1 MQDQEKFEVS
11 NGYRNYVLFI
21 LMVVY
26 AFNFIDRQILVILQ
40 EPIKAEL
47 GLSDTQLGL
56 MTGLTFALFYVVVGL
71 PIARWADQG
80 NRRNI
85 VAISLTI
92 WSAMTAISGFA
103 QNYWQLLL
111 ARIGVGIGE
120 AGGSPPSHAMISDY
134 FPPEKRATALS
145 IYSTGIYIGIMI
157 GFLAGG
163 YIAETFGWRYAFF
176 IVGLPGILLALIVR
190 FTVKEP
196 PRGLND
202 KEKSETVPIKIV
214 ITHFISR
221 KSMVL
226 VALGSASASF
236 VGYGNGNFM
245 PAFLSRVH
253 GMSIT
258 EIGITLSMG
267 IGLGG
272 AIGTFSSGFLA
283 DWLGKN
289 DARWYAWL
297 PALSGA
303 IALPLGIYVLVTD
316 NLEILPYVYFISVIF
331 HAMYLGPTI
340 AICHSLS
347 KPAMRAL
354 VSAILFFILNLIGLG
369 LGPLFVGVL
378 SDYFATQYASESVRY
393 ALLTNLAIM
402 PVVTIALYYFAG
414 KQLVIDMKK

>member
-1 MQDQEKFEVS
+1 MQDKQTFEIS
-11 NGYRNYVLFI
+11 KGKRNYVLFM

-85 VAISLTI
+85 ITLSLTI
-92 WSAMTAISGFA
+92 WSLMTAISGFA

-145 IYSTGIYIGIMI
+145 IYSTGVYIGIMI
-157 GFLAGG
+157 GFLSGG
-163 YIAETFGWRYAFF
+163 YIADTFGWRYAFF

-190 FTVKEP
+190 FTVAEP

-202 KEKSETVPIKIV
+202 KEKSNLESVPLKTVV
-214 ITHFISR
+214 THFISR

-226 VALGSASASF
+226 VTLGSASASF
-236 VGYGNGNFM
+236 IGYGNGNFM

-253 GMSIT
+253 GMSNT
-258 EIGITLSMG
+258 DIGITLSVA

-272 AIGTFSSGFLA
+272 AIGTFSSGFIA
-283 DWLGKN
+283 DWLGKK
-289 DARWYAWL
+289 DVRWYAWL
-297 PALSGA
+297 PAISACIG
-303 IALPLGIYVLVTD
+303 LPFGIYALSTD
-316 NLEILPYVYFISVIF
+316 NLEVIPYVYFISVVF

-347 KPAMRAL
+347 KPAMRSL
-354 VSAILFFILNLIGLG
+354 VSAILFLFLI
-369 LGPLFVGVL
+369 
-378 SDYFATQYASESVRY
+378 
-393 ALLTNLAIM
+393 
-402 PVVTIALYYFAG
+402 
-414 KQLVIDMKK
+414 